1 MADVNAHTPTAAAE
15 IAVPSYEVLKIE
27 HQQRKQRLLASIQ
40 QRLKQDLEQL
50 DWLKNRLKNIP
61 LNAVSIREA
70 KIKTLMLKH
79 KLKALD
85 PHAVLE
91 RGFSVV
97 RQIDEQIVR
106 DVEQLNE
113 EQELII
119 QLAQGSIK
127 VKVTEIITD

>member
-1 MADVNAHTPTAAAE
+1 M
-15 IAVPSYEVLKIE
+15 
-27 HQQRKQRLLASIQ
+27 
-40 QRLKQDLEQL
+40 LKQ
-50 DWLKNRLKNIP
+50 
-61 LNAVSIREA
+61 
-70 KIKTLMLKH
+70 

-85 PHAVLE
+85 PYAVLE

-97 RQIDEQIVR
+97 RQIDEEIVK
-106 DVEQLNE
+106 DVEELNE

>member
-1 MADVNAHTPTAAAE
+1 M
-15 IAVPSYEVLKIE
+15 
-27 HQQRKQRLLASIQ
+27 
-40 QRLKQDLEQL
+40 LKQ
-50 DWLKNRLKNIP
+50 
-61 LNAVSIREA
+61 
-70 KIKTLMLKH
+70 

-97 RQIDEQIVR
+97 RQIDEEIVR

-127 VKVTEIITD
+127 VKLTEIITE